1 MKKLFTAAL
10 LLVFSN
16 MLFAQMVKNPV
27 DWKATSKKIADKT
40 YEIHLTATMPGGWH
54 IYSQTTPEG
63 GPVPTSF
70 SFTKNPL
77 LVHQGTTKEIGKLEK
92 RHEPLFGV
100 DVKQFSNKVDF
111 VQVIKLKA
119 NVKTSVDVAVDFMT
133 CNDKLCL
140 PPSTKKFT
148 VALK

>member
-1 MKKLFTAAL
+1 MKKFFAAAFL
-10 LLVFSN
+10 LLFSN
-16 MLFAQMVKNPV
+16 FLFAQIVKNPV
-27 DWKATSKKIADKT
+27 EWAATSKKIADKT
-40 YEIHLTATMPGGWH
+40 YEIRLTATMPGGWH

-63 GPVPTSF
+63 GPVPTSISF
-70 SFTKNPL
+70 SKNPL
-77 LVHQGTTKEIGKLEK
+77 LVHQGTTKELGKLEQ

-111 VQVIKLKA
+111 VQVVKLKA
-119 NVKTSVDVAVDFMT
+119 NVKTSVDVSVDFMT